1 MSPFESHRVGLTRIG
16 VMATPHISA
25 DTDAFADTILLPV
38 DPLRAKWIATNFLD
52 DAVEVTAVRGMLGYT
67 GTFKGKPISVMGT
80 GMGVPS
86 ISIYASE
93 LIDVYGVEKLIR
105 VGSCGSIQ
113 PHITVNEVIIAIG
126 ACTDS
131 GVNRARFEGNDFAA
145 TADFGLARLVV
156 EAAEAQGRN
165 VHVGNVMTSDLF
177 YGPTNVPLAD
187 MAAPLSRMGVLAVE
201 MEVAGLYGVAHER
214 GAKAL
219 GVCTVSDDLLTG
231 ADLTA
236 EERQETLSAMIEITL
251 GAIA

>member
-1 MSPFESHRVGLTRIG
+1 MTGHSHRLVTCGSQCMSPFESHRVGLTRIG

-25 DTDAFADTILLPV
+25 DTDAFADTILLPG

-113 PHITVNEVIIAIG
+113 PHITVL
-126 ACTDS
+126 DS
-131 GVNRARFEGNDFAA
+131 RATTLPQRPILALRVWSSKLLKHRAA
-145 TADFGLARLVV
+145 TCTLA
-156 EAAEAQGRN
+156 
-165 VHVGNVMTSDLF
+165 T
-177 YGPTNVPLAD
+177 
-187 MAAPLSRMGVLAVE
+187 
-201 MEVAGLYGVAHER
+201 
-214 GAKAL
+214 
-219 GVCTVSDDLLTG
+219 
-231 ADLTA
+231 
-236 EERQETLSAMIEITL
+236 
-251 GAIA
+251 